1 MTETNMSVSKPY
13 DGERRA
19 GTVGL
24 PLPDV
29 DLSITEPETGAP
41 FAQGETGMID
51 VRGPNVF

>member
-1 MTETNMSVSKPY
+1 MTDTNMSVSKPY